1 MRNSLLFLT
10 TRPCFVISRLP
21 LSLGLGTSIS
31 GLSWL
36 IKQISSAEIR
46 KMLNKQVRTLVET
59 FIEIINS
66 TFYDF
71 KTHTSNNSTEL
82 TDYEEIAAITDG
94 DFYFARSYRS
104 NDRGLNKHNNDLI
117 MRFLSK
123 ERDSNEV
130 SN

>member
-1 MRNSLLFLT
+1 M
-10 TRPCFVISRLP
+10 
-21 LSLGLGTSIS
+21 
-31 GLSWL
+31 
-36 IKQISSAEIR
+36 
-46 KMLNKQVRTLVET
+46 ET

-130 SN
+130 SNEEIVKIKNILNIRDRESLGYSSLNDVFLEYWRADLDIIPM